1 MDKLHKWGGKPYLAY
16 KFFFDLIMRQMV
28 ESVNPHSNLPDL
40 FILTPIYQICFAS
53 RRFYFAFHTLSQ
65 STKSHRFDSSETRS

>member
-28 ESVNPHSNLPDL
+28 ESVNWQTACTESSLQFTRFVLQAEGFTLL
-40 FILTPIYQICFAS
+40 FIHFLRALNHIV
-53 RRFYFAFHTLSQ
+53 
-65 STKSHRFDSSETRS
+65 FDSSETRS